1 MKIVVY
7 YGGRGLLDDPTLY
20 VLKKM
25 EDVLRE
31 LRVSIERYNIYE
43 HKNEIATLPQTFKE
57 ADGIILATTIEWLG
71 IGGYMQQFLD
81 ACWLYGDKEKIS
93 HTYMQPIVMSTT
105 YGERE
110 GEMTLSNAWEILGGL
125 PCPGLCGYVEDLT
138 TFQMNKDF
146 GLIIEKKAENLYR
159 TISQKIK
166 SLPSSNQAIKQNVS
180 RTQSMNLTPQESEQ
194 LSKYVSDDS
203 YVKQQKE
210 DIEELASMFKDML
223 GQTKSDEDMPYIK
236 ELESHFIPTEDFKA
250 RYSLIIEDI
259 KKPLYWCGWGRT
271 CFALWTGKR
280 GGCGCKD
287 EQKCSSVHFGWTNDV
302 PESLYD
308 RGNDSAGE
316 FQNPSY
322 VRSDFCILK
331 DRRTK
336 MRDDNCI
343 FCKLANGDIPT
354 NSIYEDEDFNVI
366 LDASP
371 ATKGHALILPK
382 NHFANLFE
390 IPEDMDAKA
399 FILAKKIAK
408 KMKDVFGC
416 DGVNIV
422 QNNGVAAGQ
431 TVFHFHI
438 HLIPRY
444 EGDHA
449 GVTWKPG
456 TLTDE
461 QREEILQEWK

>member
-236 ELESHFIPTEDFKA
+236 ELESHFIPAEDFKA

-259 KKPLYWCGWGRT
+259 KKPLYIGVDGEE
-271 CFALWTGKR
+271 LVLHYGQ
-280 GGCGCKD
+280 
-287 EQKCSSVHFGWTNDV
+287 ENEVDV
-302 PESLYD
+302 V
-308 RGNDSAGE
+308 A
-316 FQNPSY
+316 
-322 VRSDFCILK
+322 
-331 DRRTK
+331 K
-336 MRDDNCI
+336 MS
-343 FCKLANGDIPT
+343 K
-354 NSIYEDEDFNVI
+354 NVLQSI
-366 LDASP
+366 LDGRMTFQRAFMTGEMT
-371 ATKGHALILPK
+371 AKGNFKILRMLDQI
-382 NHFANLFE
+382 F
-390 IPEDMDAKA
+390 
-399 FILAKKIAK
+399 
-408 KMKDVFGC
+408 VF
-416 DGVNIV
+416 
-422 QNNGVAAGQ
+422 
-431 TVFHFHI
+431 
-438 HLIPRY
+438 
-444 EGDHA
+444 
-449 GVTWKPG
+449 
-456 TLTDE
+456 
-461 QREEILQEWK
+461 